1 MSKWSIFG
9 ALCEYTARIRVWIC
23 EEYCVE
29 NLECYK
35 LIQIITIPT
44 SWTKQKTQPET
55 RLFSCISRV
64 HRMLHPPGR
73 EPFLPCNSK
82 HKYQR
87 CRECSGAFFHNSR
100 NLICLYLDVS
110 ENSGFSPKSSIW
122 IGFSIINHPFWGTT
136 IYGNIHICSFVW
148 WRCFFSLQG
157 HFILSNCWV
166 QFWPPS
172 IKKKSTSLPSF
183 ETGENPLLDDDSK
196 STSTTRTSGHES
208 WKKLLLSMIHGA
220 SGIKCVKAMIDKT
233 KATSVNETLAFIAC
247 NHCEL
252 TRTHFLAAWIQ
263 ANC

>member
-1 MSKWSIFG
+1 MSHFYPATPNTS
-9 ALCEYTARIRVWIC
+9 TSD
-23 EEYCVE
+23 VE
-29 NLECYK
+29 NAQE
-35 LIQIITIPT
+35 
-44 SWTKQKTQPET
+44 
-55 RLFSCISRV
+55 
-64 HRMLHPPGR
+64 H
-73 EPFLPCNSK
+73 
-82 HKYQR
+82 
-87 CRECSGAFFHNSR
+87 FFTTA
-100 NLICLYLDVS
+100 
-110 ENSGFSPKSSIW
+110 E
-122 IGFSIINHPFWGTT
+122 FWFV
-136 IYGNIHICSFVW
+136 YNICSFVW

-157 HFILSNCWV
+157 RFILSNCWV

>member
-87 CRECSGAFFHNSR
+87 CRECSGAFFTTA
-100 NLICLYLDVS
+100 
-110 ENSGFSPKSSIW
+110 EIW
-122 IGFSIINHPFWGTT
+122 FV
-136 IYGNIHICSFVW
+136 YICSFVW
-148 WRCFFSLQG
+148 WRCFFHCRDFSFYRIVG
-157 HFILSNCWV
+157 
-166 QFWPPS
+166 PPS

-208 WKKLLLSMIHGA
+208 WEKLLLSMIHGA